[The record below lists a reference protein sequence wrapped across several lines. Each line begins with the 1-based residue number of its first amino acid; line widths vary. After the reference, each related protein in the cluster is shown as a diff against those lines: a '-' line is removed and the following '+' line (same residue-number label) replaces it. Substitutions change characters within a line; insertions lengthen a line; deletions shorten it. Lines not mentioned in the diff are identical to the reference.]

1 MLTRMGFSLGYA
13 FMALQAAEPAPKR
26 AAELS
31 PGFQPWEPTPIETR
45 PERAPDELPN
55 KMEHFSV

>member
-31 PGFQPWEPTPIETR
+31 PGFQPYKHIPKNLTQ
-45 PERAPDELPN
+45 RAPVAVVLDVWGASP
-55 KMEHFSV
+55 